1 MLDKIKR
8 NPDAVLAIAIAIV
21 LPIIFEGDSK
31 IWVAVSFGVFIL
43 AFGRKIWGAVVGKLD
58 ERAISIQD
66 EINEAHRLREEAQTL
81 LADYEARR
89 IEAEDEAQKI
99 VEQARNEALREAERA
114 KEALD
119 NTLKRRSELAAQR
132 IKHAEEEA
140 LAAVRREAATL
151 AVQAAT
157 VIINESLTEAQSE
170 TLIKNSIN
178 TIRERLH

>member
-1 MLDKIKR
+1 M
-8 NPDAVLAIAIAIV
+8 
-21 LPIIFEGDSK
+21 
-31 IWVAVSFGVFIL
+31 
-43 AFGRKIWGAVVGKLD
+43 
-58 ERAISIQD
+58 
-66 EINEAHRLREEAQTL
+66 
-81 LADYEARR
+81 
-89 IEAEDEAQKI
+89 
-99 VEQARNEALREAERA
+99 REAERA

-140 LAAVRREAATL
+140 VAAVRREAATL
-151 AVQAAT
+151 AVRAAT

>member
-89 IEAEDEAQKI
+89 IEAETD
-99 VEQARNEALREAERA
+99 ARDGSEVTCRSDRTDCRHTTHGSTEKSTVGRA
-114 KEALD
+114 
-119 NTLKRRSELAAQR
+119 
-132 IKHAEEEA
+132 
-140 LAAVRREAATL
+140 
-151 AVQAAT
+151 
-157 VIINESLTEAQSE
+157 
-170 TLIKNSIN
+170 SISSY
-178 TIRERLH
+178 